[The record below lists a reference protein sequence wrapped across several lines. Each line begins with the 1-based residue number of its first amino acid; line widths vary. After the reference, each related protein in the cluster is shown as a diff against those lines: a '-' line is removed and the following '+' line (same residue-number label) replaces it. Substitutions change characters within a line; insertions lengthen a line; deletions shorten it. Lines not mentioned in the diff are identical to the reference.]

1 METETNRDR
10 QTREIHAAQIPRKS
24 PHTCTCK
31 QWRSSF
37 DAWYNKIGAKEFD
50 IQASTTTIGLSIEGV
65 ITRSSS

>member
-24 PHTCTCK
+24 PHTCE

-37 DAWYNKIGAKEFD
+37 DAWCNKFGAKEFD